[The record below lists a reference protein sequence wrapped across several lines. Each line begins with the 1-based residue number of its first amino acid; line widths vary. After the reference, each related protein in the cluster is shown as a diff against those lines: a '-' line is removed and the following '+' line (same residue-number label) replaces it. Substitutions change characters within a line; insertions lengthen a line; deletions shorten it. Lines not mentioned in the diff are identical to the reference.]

1 MDQPDELKNSPE
13 NDTLVNYRLSQIE
26 GTLNKLVV
34 LLEDNKM
41 QQRDID
47 DLKEDVAENREAINA
62 HEKRISALEKA
73 PLQAKADNWQK
84 VVDSIFKGVLT
95 IAGLALLAYLGIKK

>member
-47 DLKEDVAENREAINA
+47 DLKGDMAENRAAINS
-62 HEKRISALEKA
+62 HEKRIANLEKA

-84 VVDSIFKGVLT
+84 IVDSVFKGVLALVG
-95 IAGLALLAYLGIKK
+95 IAFLAYLGIKK

>member
-1 MDQPDELKNSPE
+1 MDQDETRNSPE
-13 NDTLVNYRLSQIE
+13 NDTLVNYRLTQIE

-47 DLKEDVAENREAINA
+47 DLKKEASENRDAINA
-62 HEKRISALEKA
+62 HEKRIAALEKA
-73 PLQAKADNWQK
+73 PLQQKAENWQK
-84 VVDSIFKGVLT
+84 IVDSIFKGVLT